1 MLLVTLDLLA
11 NILFKLFMS
20 VHGRDWSEHYAV
32 FVGFCLTV
40 MCYVMSFLFAYAYF
54 FSSNN
59 NMEVDVTVFISIEI
73 KKMRLEKVS
82 NVIYI
87 STQMNY

>member
-20 VHGRDWSEHYAV
+20 VHGRDWSEHHAV

-40 MCYVMSFLFAYAYF
+40 MCGLW
-54 FSSNN
+54 
-59 NMEVDVTVFISIEI
+59 ISVPPAGIEPVPLQC
-73 KKMRLEKVS
+73 KCRVSTTGPPGNPYLLGFGMRFGTL
-82 NVIYI
+82 IR
-87 STQMNY
+87 